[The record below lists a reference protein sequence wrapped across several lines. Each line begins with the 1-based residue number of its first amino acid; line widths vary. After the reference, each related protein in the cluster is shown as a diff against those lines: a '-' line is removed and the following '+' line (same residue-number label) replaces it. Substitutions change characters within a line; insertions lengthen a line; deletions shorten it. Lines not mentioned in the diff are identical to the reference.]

1 MKKMKLILS
10 VVVVAILFACSKSEN
25 ETETEP
31 QLKISYNNLS
41 GIWYI
46 KSVIKSDG
54 NIVDHNNVC
63 TSKRDYIQ
71 INTSSSNAIFNF
83 VYQADCANI
92 NNVGCGSFFID
103 NTDGKTIKGISCSSP
118 FEGVISKLTTSKLQ
132 IDYNEARN
140 LMFLNEPFDC
150 KGVILSRQ

>member
-10 VVVVAILFACSKSEN
+10 VVLVVILFACSKSEN
-25 ETETEP
+25 ETEKEP
-31 QLKISYNNLS
+31 QLKVTYNNLS
-41 GIWYI
+41 GVWYI

-54 NIVDHNNVC
+54 NIVNHNNVC

-71 INTSSSNAIFNF
+71 INTNSSTVIFNF
-83 VYQADCANI
+83 VYQADCASV
-92 NNVGCGSFFID
+92 NNVGCGAFFID
-103 NTDGKTIKGISCSSP
+103 MDGKTIKGNSCSSP
-118 FEGVISKLTTSKLQ
+118 FEGVVSQLTASKLQ
-132 IDYNEARN
+132 IDYSEAKN